1 MADNKP
7 VALDIDGYEYVT
19 DALMEMANSYPGLNK
34 MVGEHFD
41 FTNADPEDGLT
52 IMATSGSVI
61 YDERESITG
70 HVRQECTYPFM
81 VVYKAS
87 GLSQKRKIQVK
98 EWMDTFARWMTRQPV
113 TINNRTFV
121 LQAWPE
127 LTHGRVIRTIQR
139 QSPCYLAQINE
150 DKSEI
155 WAMDLVIRYRN
166 EFNR

>member
-1 MADNKP
+1 MAENKRFEFD
-7 VALDIDGYEYVT
+7 LDGYEYVT

-34 MVGEHFD
+34 MFNEHFE

-70 HVRQECTYPFM
+70 HVKQECAYPFL

-87 GLSQKRKIQVK
+87 GLSQKRKIQIK
-98 EWMDTFARWMTRQPV
+98 EWMDTFARWLTRQPV
-113 TINNRTFV
+113 TIDNKTYV
-121 LQAWPE
+121 LSQWPE
-127 LTHGRVIRTIQR
+127 LTGGRVIRTIER

-155 WAMDLVIRYRN
+155 WTMDLTIRYRN
-166 EFNR
+166 EFSR